1 MCSYLFNI
9 FLYGTVHT
17 VCLDGVYLK
26 WKDLKW
32 NKLVISSVYQ
42 EYWNDEWKKYNGVGS
57 SDRGDKSKNNSSVT
71 EQSD

>member
-1 MCSYLFNI
+1 MCTYLFYI

-32 NKLVISSVYQ
+32 KKLVISSVYQ
-42 EYWNDEWKKYNGVGS
+42 ESWNDGKKHDSFGC
-57 SDRGDKSKNNSSVT
+57 SDGGDKSKNNSSVT